1 MKRHDTLKNELSKRH
16 QFKDNFL
23 TQEIIDVVGCNKKR
37 AFELQDGLCNLLSFW
52 GILFCQG
59 LTEMSFK
66 DFYSY
71 LLKNK
76 FANAEGWLYI
86 EKPKLLTDMGINA
99 QVITYKNF
107 PEDRQPGE
115 CYQVAINGKN
125 HFTTACVND
134 DLTISV
140 YDTNNRGCPEDS
152 QKALRRDKIDW
163 VKFIG

>member
-99 QVITYKNF
+99 QVI
-107 PEDRQPGE
+107 
-115 CYQVAINGKN
+115 
-125 HFTTACVND
+125 
-134 DLTISV
+134 LTRIS
-140 YDTNNRGCPEDS
+140 
-152 QKALRRDKIDW
+152 LRTGSRESVIRW
-163 VKFIG
+163 Q